1 MGLRGYKTLRCR
13 MRRDKQMH
21 YFFLDESYPPAASGQ
36 KTIVMAAWAVEQ
48 HRWGHD
54 TAGRFDLFKPPLL
67 KRVCS
72 MIESLDGAALVAKA
86 TLDDSLFRAGETD
99 KTDDIPVMARPDL
112 IWSMSA
118 IFVLGTLVL
127 GLLTH
132 NQEVGTIDIH
142 FDLKALKSAHSVA
155 WQKTL
160 RQLVVTRTKQFALE
174 RGFTRLKKLNIR
186 RVEPVTKPDHRGQMK
201 DKFSMGIWISDKL
214 CSHLDEIKAVKGCS
228 RISSLDMSES
238 VRRTTQQFDG
248 KAFDES

>member
-86 TLDDSLFRAGETD
+86 TLDDSEV
-99 KTDDIPVMARPDL
+99 PVGQSL
-112 IWSMSA
+112 
-118 IFVLGTLVL
+118 
-127 GLLTH
+127 
-132 NQEVGTIDIH
+132 DIH
-142 FDLKALKSAHSVA
+142 VNRCAFDLHFWAADDMDFLLPDCK
-155 WQKTL
+155 
-160 RQLVVTRTKQFALE
+160 
-174 RGFTRLKKLNIR
+174 RL
-186 RVEPVTKPDHRGQMK
+186 Q
-201 DKFSMGIWISDKL
+201 
-214 CSHLDEIKAVKGCS
+214 
-228 RISSLDMSES
+228 
-238 VRRTTQQFDG
+238 
-248 KAFDES
+248 